1 MNLFEWEMEGSRLK
15 AVRIERRM
23 NISIIGPSG
32 VGKGTQVDRMVV
44 RFDLM
49 PISLGDLFKR
59 NIKEQSG
66 LGLLAQRYVSRGE
79 LVPDEVVDAMFEAWL
94 RISLGSQGVVLD
106 GFPRTLRQAEFLDSL
121 FAQLGRNL
129 NAVVYLRAPEEEIV
143 NRLSGQMICRECKMP
158 FPANAPFETC
168 PFNKCSGEQLYRSE
182 DCEPDAIRVR
192 LAVFERTVGPVLQ
205 HYRKSGK
212 LIEVD
217 AVGEIEDVAKG
228 LVTAIK
234 SVGT

>member
-1 MNLFEWEMEGSRLK
+1 MNLFEREMERSRLK

-94 RISLGSQGVVLD
+94 RISLGPQGVVLD

-121 FAQLGRNL
+121 FSQLGRNL
-129 NAVVYLRAPEEEIV
+129 NAVIYLTAPEEEIV
-143 NRLSGQMICRECKMP
+143 TRLSGQMICRECKLP
-158 FPANAPFETC
+158 FPANTPFETC
-168 PFNKCSGEQLYRSE
+168 PFNKCSGEHLFRPE

-192 LAVFERTVGPVLQ
+192 LAVFERTVGPVVQ

-212 LIEVD
+212 LVELN
-217 AVGEIEDVAKG
+217 AVGEVEDVAKG
-228 LVTAIK
+228 LVAAVN
-234 SVGT
+234 SVGG